1 MDPTGVRTGV
11 RTTAFGTAVAVACA
25 VIGVHLFAATG
36 VAGDLTYLA
45 AVTVLV
51 AIAWSG
57 TARAGRTSAAVLI
70 AAAVSVS
77 AAGDV
82 IERTSAWGGI
92 ESGAWLSAIAYFVG
106 YLLLGAALLDLQAP
120 LDAKRRLL
128 RVDAV
133 LDAATMVTVGIL
145 LVWIMSTTGSPDDP
159 TRVSVTE
166 RAVQVAAPIADL
178 ILVVFLARAIV
189 LLRGRSTTYWL
200 LAGGVGAWLL
210 TGVAFVATGTDPSG
224 RLDTGWLLGMLLLG
238 LATRVREEPV
248 WAIGATARAAMRPS
262 HSAIA
267 LVLATVPLGVPPLI
281 HLMTHRDA
289 RVLYGPY
296 LGMGFLLLLTLVR
309 VGRLLAS
316 EAAARAEVARSRQ
329 YFQALTDHTVDAIV
343 VVDGLLQ
350 VVFCSRS
357 VEQYLG
363 KPHRVG
369 LLAWIDDV
377 APQVRD
383 DFEEVLARTRAEPG
397 NVVQEEFELVSEHLA
412 EDLDQCWVQ
421 ARFVNLL
428 DDPDVRGIVIS
439 FSDSTARKRAEVE
452 LATARDA
459 ALAGSR
465 AKSTFLATMSH
476 EIRTPLNGVLG
487 LTELMLTTDLDRQQ
501 SRYADGIRVAGEALL
516 QVINDVLDFSKIEAG
531 RLELDEVDFDVAQL
545 LDETAGLVA
554 GPAQEKGLELV
565 VSCSPDLPLR
575 LRGDPVRLRQVLL
588 NLAANAVKFTHTGE
602 VLVAARLDHP
612 LASEVAAVRFEVV
625 DTGIGVDPA
634 HRQHLFD
641 AFTQADSSTTRRFGG
656 TGLGLAIC
664 KQLVTAM
671 GGKIGVDP
679 RSGGGSRF
687 WVSVPLP
694 VATVQPQPLPAR
706 HAGWSGQR
714 VLVVD
719 DSETSRDL
727 LSEQLRRWGLA
738 VDMSS
743 SGLEA
748 LTALREAANAGH
760 PYALALLDLSM
771 PDLNGLELASRIG
784 AAPELAGTA
793 TLLLTAGTPALP
805 TASLPA
811 GVAGRLVK
819 PVRPAT
825 LHEAVE
831 AVLAQRPTAPPGPHP
846 IVAGPRARVL
856 VVEDSEVNQLV
867 AVGILEQLRYHVTVA
882 EDGLAALDALR
893 TGTFD
898 AVLMDC
904 QMPTMDGYQATAEIR
919 RLGLGGPDLPV
930 IAMTAAAVAGDR
942 ERCLAAGMND
952 YISKPVT
959 GAGVATVLERWLPV
973 PSSPLSPSRVP
984 G

>member
-1 MDPTGVRTGV
+1 MDPTGVRTDA
-11 RTTAFGTAVAVACA
+11 RTTTMGTAVAVACVA
-25 VIGVHLFAATG
+25 IGVHAIEPAGLVGDVSYLTGLTVAVVIAWAGLARSGSPNASLLVAAG
-36 VAGDLTYLA
+36 VS
-45 AVTVLV
+45 VLV
-51 AIAWSG
+51 AGVVIE
-57 TARAGRTSAAVLI
+57 TSA
-70 AAAVSVS
+70 
-77 AAGDV
+77 
-82 IERTSAWGGI
+82 RWTGI
-92 ESGAWLSAIAYFVG
+92 GFGAWLAATVYFAG
-106 YLLLGAALLDLQAP
+106 YLLLGAALLGLLTGPGD
-120 LDAKRRLL
+120 KRRVV
-128 RVDAV
+128 RVDA
-133 LDAATMVTVGIL
+133 LLEAATIVTVGVL
-145 LVWIMSTTGSPDDP
+145 LLWTASTEPAFEARGI
-159 TRVSVTE
+159 SVAKG
-166 RAVQVAAPIADL
+166 AVQIATPVADL
-178 ILVVFLARAIV
+178 ILVVFAARAV
-189 LLRGRSTTYWL
+189 VVYRGRSATSWL
-200 LAGGVGAWLL
+200 LATGLTTWLL
-210 TGVAFVATGTDPSG
+210 TSIAFVAAGATPVD
-224 RLDTGWLLGMLLLG
+224 RLDLGWLLGMLLVALG
-238 LATRVREEPV
+238 TLPRADPVRALGV
-248 WAIGATARAAMRPS
+248 ARAAAPRTHATTRMLL
-262 HSAIA
+262 AILPA
-267 LVLATVPLGVPPLI
+267 GVPPIAHLI
-281 HLMTHRDA
+281 THRDQHS
-289 RVLYGPY
+289 LYVPY
-296 LGMGFLLLLTLVR
+296 VGMGILLLITLVR
-309 VGRLLAS
+309 MGRLLAS
-316 EAAARAEVARSRQ
+316 EEAARAEVARSRH
-329 YFQALTDHTVDAIV
+329 YFQALADNTVDAIV
-343 VVDGLLQ
+343 VVDKRFDI
-350 VVFCSRS
+350 VFCSRS
-357 VEQYLG
+357 VERYLG
-363 KPHRVG
+363 EVHQRS
-369 LLAWIDDV
+369 LLAWVDSV
-377 APQVRD
+377 SPRVREGLED
-383 DFEEVLARTRAEPG
+383 ALRRTLAEPES
-397 NVVQEEFELVSEHLA
+397 VLQEELELDLAPDLEPEQVDHL
-412 EDLDQCWVQ
+412 WVL

-428 DDPDVRGIVIS
+428 HDPDVRGILIS
-439 FSDSTARKRAEVE
+439 LSDATARKQAELDLE
-452 LATARDA
+452 RARDA
-459 ALAGSR
+459 ALAGSQ

-565 VSCSPDLPLR
+565 VSCSPDLPLG

-602 VLVAARLDHP
+602 VLVAARLDHA

-625 DTGIGVDPA
+625 DSGIGVDPA
-634 HRQHLFD
+634 QRQHLFD
-641 AFTQADSSTTRRFGG
+641 AFTQADSSTTRKFGG

-671 GGKIGVDP
+671 GGEIGVDP

-694 VATVQPQPLPAR
+694 VAAVQPQPRSAR
-706 HAGWSGQR
+706 NAGWSRQR

-738 VDMSS
+738 VDVSS

-784 AAPELAGTA
+784 SAPELAGTA
-793 TLLLTAGTPALP
+793 TLLLTAGTPGLP
-805 TASLPA
+805 TASLPS

-819 PVRPAT
+819 PVRPAA
-825 LHEAVE
+825 LHEALE
-831 AVLAQRPTAPPGPHP
+831 AVLAQRPTPGPHP
-846 IVAGPRARVL
+846 GIDVSRARIL

-930 IAMTAAAVAGDR
+930 IAMTAAAVTGDR

-959 GAGVATVLERWLPV
+959 GAGVAAVLERWLPA